1 LRHLCTSCGAVIGR
15 SARFCSSC
23 GAVVVRAAGPP
34 TLDGQLLV
42 DPTAGHVDVVTARP
56 GAAASP
62 AADRGQAVSHDWR
75 RSASTWWGRVRKG
88 SLVAVTT
95 CGILLGVA
103 VGLAFATGGSFGTG
117 ARATPTTPPVR
128 APARA
133 PRVATAAP
141 PALGTTSPGSFVATL
156 ETILQQAASGHA
168 ELVAALTNVHAE
180 CPAGAFVA
188 SQELAGVMGNRA
200 TVLRELTALPV
211 AASGGSAALRDALV
225 QALQAS
231 AAADAHY
238 EAWAASLASAG
249 CQVDAAAPDYV
260 AAQQADA
267 TATAYKTEFVNGFNP
282 IAAGAGLS
290 TWGPADF

>member
-1 LRHLCTSCGAVIGR
+1 MIGR

-34 TLDGQLLV
+34 TLDGQRLV

-62 AADRGQAVSHDWR
+62 GADGRHGVSHDWL
-75 RSASTWWGRVRKG
+75 RSASTWWGRVRNR

-117 ARATPTTPPVR
+117 ARATPTTRPVR
-128 APARA
+128 APASA

-156 ETILQQAASGHA
+156 ESILQQAASGHA
-168 ELVAALTNVHAE
+168 ELVTALTSVHAE

-188 SQELAGVMGNRA
+188 SQELAGVMSNRA
-200 TVLRELTALPV
+200 TVLRELAALPV
-211 AASGGSAALRDALV
+211 AADGESAVRDALV

-249 CQVDAAAPDYV
+249 CQADAAAPDYV

>member
-1 LRHLCTSCGAVIGR
+1 MIGR

-23 GAVVVRAAGPP
+23 GALVVGVAGPP
-34 TLDGQLLV
+34 TLDGQRLV
-42 DPTAGHVDVVTARP
+42 DPTAGHVDVVAARP
-56 GAAASP
+56 DAAASSG
-62 AADRGQAVSHDWR
+62 ADRRSGVPPDWL
-75 RSASTWWGRVRKG
+75 RSASTWWGRVRNR

-103 VGLAFATGGSFGTG
+103 VGLAFATGGSFGSG
-117 ARATPTTPPVR
+117 ARATATTRPVR

-141 PALGTTSPGSFVATL
+141 PTLGPASPGSFAATL
-156 ETILQQAASGHA
+156 ETILQQAATGHA
-168 ELVAALTNVHAE
+168 ELVAALTSVHAG
-180 CPAGAFVA
+180 CPAGAFVG
-188 SQELAGVMGNRA
+188 SQELAGVVSNRA
-200 TVLRELTALPV
+200 TVLRELGALPV
-211 AASGGSAALRDALV
+211 AADGESAALRDALV

-231 AAADAHY
+231 AEADAHY

-249 CQVDAAAPDYV
+249 CQATDATPDYV

-267 TATAYKTEFVNGFNP
+267 TASAYKTEFVNGFNP